1 ELKAKLEPAVKAY
14 GERLSAADSINPF
27 GVMISTAGW
36 AANGSII
43 GAANFNYD
51 LYRLFPDAI
60 NPEYIYRALNY
71 LYGCHPAHN
80 LSFVS
85 GVGAQPKKMAYGNN
99 RADFSFIPGGIVPG
113 IRILNPDYPENRDD
127 YPYHWSENEYV
138 IPIAPS
144 YIYLVNAV
152 NSIINNKK

>member
-1 ELKAKLEPAVKAY
+1 MDT
-14 GERLSAADSINPF
+14 LSPF
-27 GVMISTAGW
+27 GVMISPAGW
-36 AANGSII
+36 AANGMVI
-43 GAANFNYD
+43 GMANLNYR

-85 GVGAQPKKMAYGNN
+85 GVGAQPKKIAYGNN

-113 IRILNPDYPENRDD
+113 VRILKPDYPENRDD
-127 YPYHWSENEYV
+127 YPFHWSENEYV
-138 IPIAPS
+138 IPLAPN
-144 YIYLVNAV
+144 YIFLVNAV
-152 NSIINNKK
+152 NSLLKN